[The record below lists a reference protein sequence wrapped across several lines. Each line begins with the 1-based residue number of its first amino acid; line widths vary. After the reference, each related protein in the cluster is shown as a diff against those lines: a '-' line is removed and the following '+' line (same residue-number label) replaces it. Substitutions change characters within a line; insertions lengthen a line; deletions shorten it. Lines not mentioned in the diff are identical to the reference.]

1 MRPTLEAA
9 SSFAALRAAAKKA
22 ARGHR
27 KKPETAAFLCELEA
41 EVLVLQRELR
51 AGTYRPG
58 PFRTFRIRDPKPRT
72 ISAAPFRDRVVHHA
86 LCAAMEPTF
95 EARADPDSFA
105 CRVGKGNRAAVWRLQ
120 RLTRQWPWYAKLDVE
135 RYFETVPLDRL
146 LTLLRSLFDDRAL
159 MDAVEVVLRAGSA
172 DGEIGLPIGN
182 LTSQHFANLYLGE
195 LDCFA
200 RGLGVGGMVRYMD
213 DIILL
218 GPDKAAA
225 LGWAEAVSE
234 HMTALGL
241 RDKASARRLGPVHVG
256 VPFLGFRVW
265 PHRVRVDRAARRRLL
280 QKLRRPPADI
290 GDTERQARQT
300 SLAAWAAHG
309 DTRGLLT
316 SLASEPD
323 PQ

>member
-9 SSFAALRAAAKKA
+9 SSFTSLRAAAKKA

-27 KKPETAAFLCELEA
+27 KKPETAAFLCELET
-41 EVLVLQRELR
+41 EVLCLQRQLR
-51 AGTYRPG
+51 GGTYRPG

-86 LCAAMEPTF
+86 LCAVMEPTF

-105 CRVGKGNRAAVWRLQ
+105 CRIGMGNRAAVWRLQ
-120 RLTRQWPWYAKLDVE
+120 RLTRQWAWTAKLDVQ
-135 RYFETVPLDRL
+135 RYFETVPLAGL
-146 LTLLRSLFDDRAL
+146 LGLLRTLFHDRPL
-159 MDAVEVVLRAGSA
+159 LDAVEVVLLAGSD
-172 DGEIGLPIGN
+172 DGERGLPIGN

-195 LDCFA
+195 LDRFA

-218 GPDKAAA
+218 GSDKATAR
-225 LGWAEAVSE
+225 GWAAAVST
-234 HMTALGL
+234 HMRALGL
-241 RDKASARRLGPVHVG
+241 HEKPSARRLAPVHVG

-265 PHRVRVDRAARRRLL
+265 PHRIRVDRAARHRLM
-280 QKLRRPPADI
+280 QKLRRSPMGI
-290 GDTERQARQT
+290 GDTEAQSRQT

-309 DTRGLLT
+309 DTRGLMT
-316 SLASEPD
+316 SLAQEMER
-323 PQ
+323 Q